1 MSTELNNDYAQP
13 FDALTDILSHVVV
26 GNKNL
31 VVSDGS
37 GNLKP
42 GFKSPMEMGPVQA
55 ERIFPSFFCIFDKFP
70 KWSTPMI
77 LQKKSSYKTNKRKIL
92 VQIAQNPHFG

>member
-31 VVSDGS
+31 VVVDEPIYQTIDEV
-37 GNLKP
+37 KP
-42 GFKSPMEMGPVQA
+42 MLSVKRRSIHIKLASLESVSSSTSSSSSSLSQNVVQS
-55 ERIFPSFFCIFDKFP
+55 E
-70 KWSTPMI
+70 
-77 LQKKSSYKTNKRKIL
+77 
-92 VQIAQNPHFG
+92 

>member
-42 GFKSPMEMGPVQA
+42 GFKSPMGMGPVQA
-55 ERIFPSFFCIFDKFP
+55 ERIFPSFGFFFFAYLISFQSGTHRWYRWYCKKNIKYDK
-70 KWSTPMI
+70 
-77 LQKKSSYKTNKRKIL
+77 
-92 VQIAQNPHFG
+92 

>member
-37 GNLKP
+37 GNLKQ
-42 GFKSPMEMGPVQA
+42 GFKSPMEMDPVQA
-55 ERIFPSFFCIFDKFP
+55 ERIFPSFFFCIFDKFP
-70 KWSTPMI
+70 KWSTPMV
-77 LQKKSSYKTNKRKIL
+77 LQKKSTNMTNK
-92 VQIAQNPHFG
+92 Q

>member
-26 GNKNL
+26 GIKNL

-37 GNLKP
+37 GSLKQD
-42 GFKSPMEMGPVQA
+42 FKSPMEMDPVQA
-55 ERIFPSFFCIFDKFP
+55 ERIFPSFFFAYLISFQSGAHRCGTAK
-70 KWSTPMI
+70 
-77 LQKKSSYKTNKRKIL
+77 KKS
-92 VQIAQNPHFG
+92 

>member
-26 GNKNL
+26 GNKNP

-42 GFKSPMEMGPVQA
+42 GFKSPMGMGPVQA
-55 ERIFPSFFCIFDKFP
+55 ERIFPSFGFFFAYLISFQSGTHRWYRWYCKKNIKYDK
-70 KWSTPMI
+70 
-77 LQKKSSYKTNKRKIL
+77 
-92 VQIAQNPHFG
+92 

>member
-42 GFKSPMEMGPVQA
+42 GFKSPMGMGPVQA
-55 ERIFPSFFCIFDKFP
+55 ERIFPSFGVFFCIFDKFT
-70 KWSTPMI
+70 KWNTPMVPMV
-77 LQKKSSYKTNKRKIL
+77 LQKKHKI
-92 VQIAQNPHFG
+92 

>member
-31 VVSDGS
+31 DLDEPIYQTIDEVKPMLSVKRRSIHIKLASLESVSSSTSSSSSSLSQNVVQS
-37 GNLKP
+37 
-42 GFKSPMEMGPVQA
+42 E
-55 ERIFPSFFCIFDKFP
+55 
-70 KWSTPMI
+70 
-77 LQKKSSYKTNKRKIL
+77 
-92 VQIAQNPHFG
+92 

>member
-55 ERIFPSFFCIFDKFP
+55 ERIFYFIFYFCIFDKFP
-70 KWSTPMI
+70 KWSTPMVYC
-77 LQKKSSYKTNKRKIL
+77 KKIIKYDK
-92 VQIAQNPHFG
+92 